1 MIARLRIVVPIALV
15 LLVAAAAPARAV
27 VTWGSTRTVGPPSIW
42 NPGNALVSTSRGLV
56 MVWSSDCPPP
66 KGRCASDKGPYMGV
80 FAQRHHAGGWAKPLR
95 ISQRRAQA
103 ERATVTASGARVLA
117 GWVTQ
122 TSYRRYRPRAPR
134 VFYVRRS
141 VDAGRRWSAPIRL
154 SPKGSRVDY
163 PSVAMTGTS
172 AYAVW
177 TAADTGAIRF
187 ATSVDAGA
195 HWSVATIGTTSARPT
210 GTEGFAGY
218 PVVGASGANVAVA
231 WYADDA
237 GRQVAKGSNTGGGD
251 LATVAPD
258 TLTPAGPNDGFHY
271 AGARG
276 ATDGVSNDVV
286 VAYSTD
292 SGLAVRTFDGSSF
305 GGERAVLSGPWP
317 TSLGGGVSYAGA
329 YGPAVQPSG
338 NGDLTVVFGACR
350 VSALADPCASTRR
363 GARIDV
369 FATSSS
375 DHGQS
380 WTSPVRLNP
389 SNAGP
394 PVNESPSVAMPDPT
408 TRVVIWNA
416 RDPAFRDY
424 GLRSRTGLG

>member
-1 MIARLRIVVPIALV
+1 MIARLRLVVPVALV
-15 LLVAAAAPARAV
+15 ILLSAAAPARAA

-42 NPGNALVSTSRGLV
+42 NPGNALASTSGGLV

-66 KGRCASDKGPYMGV
+66 KGHCATDRGPHMGV
-80 FAQRHHAGGWAKPLR
+80 FAQRHRARGWAKPLR

-103 ERATVTASGARVLA
+103 ERATVAASGARVLA

-163 PSVAMTGTS
+163 PTLAMTGTT

-177 TAADTGAIRF
+177 TGADSGAIRF
-187 ATSVDAGA
+187 ATSADGGA
-195 HWSVATIGTTSARPT
+195 HWSVATIGTTSARPD
-210 GTEGFAGY
+210 GAEGFAGY
-218 PVVGASGANVAVA
+218 PVVGASGTNVVVT

-237 GRQVAKGSNTGGGD
+237 GTQVAKGSNTGGGD
-251 LATVAPD
+251 LPATAPD
-258 TLTPAGPNDGFHY
+258 TLTTASPNDGFHY

-276 ATDGVSNDVV
+276 ATDGISNDVV

-292 SGLAVRTFDGSSF
+292 TGLAVRTFDGSSF
-305 GGERAVLSGPWP
+305 GGERDVLSGPWP
-317 TSLGGGVSYAGA
+317 TSLGGVSYAGA

-338 NGDLTVVFGACR
+338 NGDLTLVFGACR
-350 VSALADPCASTRR
+350 VSALADPCASTERR
-363 GARIDV
+363 VRIDV

-375 DHGQS
+375 DRGGS
-380 WTSPVRLNP
+380 WTTPIRLNP
-389 SNAGP
+389 ANAGP
-394 PVNESPSVAMPDPT
+394 PVNESPSVAMPNAT

-416 RDPAFRDY
+416 RDPAFLDY
-424 GLRSRTGLG
+424 GLRSRTGQG

>member
-1 MIARLRIVVPIALV
+1 MIARLRLVVPVALA
-15 LLVAAAAPARAV
+15 LLMSAAAPARAA

-42 NPGNALVSTSRGLV
+42 NPGNALVGTSRGLV

-66 KGRCASDKGPYMGV
+66 KGRCARDKGPYMGV
-80 FAQRHHAGGWAKPLR
+80 FAQRHHAGGWAKPVR

-103 ERATVTASGARVLA
+103 ERATVAASGARVLA

-141 VDAGRRWSAPIRL
+141 IDAGRRWSAPIRL
-154 SPKGSRVDY
+154 SPKRSRVDY
-163 PSVAMTGTS
+163 PTIAMTGST

-187 ATSVDAGA
+187 ASSTDAGA
-195 HWSVATIGTTSARPT
+195 HWSIATIGTTTARPT
-210 GTEGFAGY
+210 GAEGFAGY
-218 PVVGASGANVAVA
+218 PVVGASGTNVVVT
-231 WYADDA
+231 WFADDA
-237 GRQVAKGSNTGGGD
+237 GTQVAKGSSTGGGD
-251 LATVAPD
+251 LAGIGPD
-258 TLTPAGPNDGFHY
+258 TLTTPSPNDGFHY
-271 AGARG
+271 ANARG
-276 ATDGVSNDVV
+276 ATDGISNDVV

-292 SGLAVRTFDGSSF
+292 AGLAVRTFDGSSF
-305 GGERAVLSGPWP
+305 GGEREVLSGPWP
-317 TSLGGGVSYAGA
+317 TSLGGVSYAGA

-338 NGDLTVVFGACR
+338 NGDLTLVFGACR
-350 VSALADPCASTRR
+350 VSALTDPCASTRR

-369 FATSSS
+369 FATISS
-375 DHGQS
+375 DHGGS

-389 SNAGP
+389 ANAGP
-394 PVNESPSVAMPDPT
+394 PVNESPSLAMTDAT

-416 RDPAFRDY
+416 RDPSFLDY
-424 GLRSRTGLG
+424 GLRSRSGQG